1 MYASNNNRLLMYI
14 AAISLVAIL
23 YALSSVIET
32 YWANVFIVTL
42 VFLILTYCTETDS
55 ITHLLF
61 YLGFA
66 IFIFMPALVNG
77 YFFETSFHLFFS
89 TAIASILFLF
99 WTKNLNYKK
108 PSHNPRAYLPTFLF
122 FSFCLIA
129 GSFLEIAGIYFLGPL
144 VMFYALCL
152 DGNFK
157 LRNYMLSLVFVVT
170 FIIYYAYGWDGFG
183 RTVVFSY
190 LIAATICY
198 FQHSGVRV
206 NKIML
211 ASVGVLGSLTLVS
224 RKGVFSG
231 VSLERSLDDST
242 IGPYRLASTFIDN
255 SSIYGYDLTGFLD
268 TVLFSFLSFVPRD
281 VWPGKPFGFGFQYVV
296 DNMHQSFVDAGH
308 SIASTL
314 IADHFYY
321 LGSLGFATGVFML
334 WLISLVVRWAYQVKI
349 FNGYMH
355 LIFASN
361 MTVLVW
367 GGVTSFS
374 ARVIFPIIALAPL
387 ITYYF
392 FKRKF
397 KQVRLQ

>member
-1 MYASNNNRLLMYI
+1 MYLSNNNRLRKNI
-14 AAISLVAIL
+14 VAISLVAIL
-23 YALSSVIET
+23 YALSSVIEV
-32 YWANVFIVTL
+32 YWASAFIAAL
-42 VFLILTYCTETDS
+42 VFLILIYCTENDS
-55 ITHLLF
+55 VTHLLF
-61 YLGFA
+61 YLGFV

-77 YFFETSFHLFFS
+77 YFFETSFDLFFS

-108 PSHNPRAYLPTFLF
+108 QNHNPREYLPAFFF
-122 FSFCLIA
+122 FSFCLII
-129 GSFLEIAGIYFLGPL
+129 GSFLEISGIYFLGPL

-157 LRNYMLSLVFVVT
+157 LRNYMLSLVFIVA
-170 FIIYYAYGWDGFG
+170 FLIYYAYGWDGFG

-190 LIAATICY
+190 LIAAVICY
-198 FQHSGVRV
+198 FQNSGIKI

-211 ASVGVLGSLTLVS
+211 ASVGTLGSLALIS
-224 RKGVFSG
+224 RKGDFSG
-231 VSLERSLDDST
+231 LSLERSLEDST

-255 SSIYGYDLTGFLD
+255 PSIYGYDLNGFLD
-268 TVLFSFLSFVPRD
+268 MVIFSFLSFVPRD

-296 DNMHQSFVDAGH
+296 DNMGESFIDAGH

-321 LGSLGFATGVFML
+321 LGSLGFATGIFML
-334 WLISLVVRWAYQVKI
+334 WLISLMMRWAYQVKI
-349 FNGYMH
+349 FDGYIY

-374 ARVIFPIIALAPL
+374 ARVIYPMIALAPL
-387 ITYYF
+387 IAYYF

-397 KQVRLQ
+397 K